1 MAEPEELLSGAARVV
16 FARLREGWRDRRPP
30 ARDHLTRLAAL
41 APRLELLL
49 LAVTGRAWPL
59 RPAAPPLPPTLLA
72 RVFDRARAPPLA
84 TPLPATDGMTIW
96 LPPALP
102 ATADAA
108 RLYRAMALQQ
118 AVKALR
124 GSAQAAAA
132 AASPLQRALVLLLE
146 TLAAEAW
153 LVARLPGTAADLD
166 ALRAQALAARAVF
179 VPREDAALE
188 LEAWIRAAL
197 RAPPGAAPPWLAG
210 YALEQPSGATA
221 AALAARLPA
230 RARFTADCWTGRLEA
245 PAAIVEDAAAAAQ
258 IASDPRAPR
267 SARLR
272 RPPRVRP
279 AMADEDREQAPGH
292 FSLQADSP
300 LDHVEDPQGL
310 QRPVD
315 RDADADAADL
325 ADAVADLDA
334 ARLVRTP
341 GQAHEVLLSELRLP
355 PRAKPPGARGEGVDG
370 AIHYPEWDYRAGAY
384 RLPGAAVYAA
394 AGALGDEAWV
404 TRMLAAQRGQ
414 LALLRRRFEQLRARR
429 VTLRRQRDGSE
440 PDLDACIADRAD
452 ARAGLPRTSALY
464 LQERPS
470 RRDLAVLVL
479 TDVSGSTDAWIAGE
493 RRVID
498 VEREAL
504 LLVCAA
510 LDVLGEPYA
519 VMAFSGE
526 SAAAV
531 ELRTLKRFEERGS
544 RDAWR
549 RIAALEPERYTRVG
563 AALRHATA
571 QLMQQQATH
580 RLLLLLSDGRPND
593 VDDYDGPYGVHDLR
607 QAVNEAKSR
616 GVHPFCLTVDREAS
630 DYLRGV
636 FGRGGYA
643 LLQQPAQLPAVLIDW
658 LKRLVAG

>member
-1 MAEPEELLSGAARVV
+1 MAEPEELLTGAARVV
-16 FARLREGWRDRRPP
+16 FARLRHSWRNRRPAP
-30 ARDHLTRLAAL
+30 ADDEVRLAAL

-59 RPAAPPLPPTLLA
+59 RPAAAPLPPTLLA
-72 RVFDRARAPPLA
+72 RVFDRARMPFLA
-84 TPLPATDGMTIW
+84 TPLPATDGATIW

-102 ATADAA
+102 ATADAV

-118 AVKALR
+118 AVKARR

-132 AASPLQRALVLLLE
+132 TTSPRQRGLVLLLE
-146 TLAAEAW
+146 TLAADAW
-153 LVARLPGTAADLD
+153 LAARLPGTVADLR
-166 ALRAQALAARAVF
+166 ALRAQALAVRAAL
-179 VPREDAALE
+179 VPRGDAARK
-188 LEAWIRAAL
+188 LEAWVSAAL
-197 RAPPGAAPPWLAG
+197 SSPPDTPPSWLGDRTLDDATT
-210 YALEQPSGATA
+210 ATA
-221 AALAARLPA
+221 AALAASLPEDA
-230 RARFTADCWTGRLEA
+230 AFAPDCWTGRLEA
-245 PAAIVEDAAAAAQ
+245 PAAVGADAAPAHAA
-258 IASDPRAPR
+258 STRRTPR

-272 RPPRVRP
+272 RPPRVREALP
-279 AMADEDREQAPGH
+279 DEDREQAPGH

-310 QRPVD
+310 QRPAD
-315 RDADADAADL
+315 RDADADAGDL

-341 GQAHEVLLSELRLP
+341 GQAHEVLLSELQLP
-355 PRAKPPGARGEGVDG
+355 SRAKQPGARRNGGRG
-370 AIHYPEWDYRAGAY
+370 AIHYPEWDHRAGAY
-384 RLPGAAVYAA
+384 RVPGAAVYAA
-394 AGALGDEAWV
+394 LGAPGDEGWV
-404 TRMLAAQRGQ
+404 MRTLAAHRGQ

-429 VTLRRQRDGSE
+429 ITLRRQRDGSE

-452 ARAGLPRTSALY
+452 ARAGLPRTPALY
-464 LQERPS
+464 LQERPA

-479 TDVSGSTDAWIAGE
+479 TDVSGSTDSWIAGE

-510 LDVLGEPYA
+510 LDALGEPYA

-526 SAAAV
+526 SAQTV
-531 ELRTLKRFEERGS
+531 ELRTLKRFDERES
-544 RDAWR
+544 REAWR

-571 QLMQQQATH
+571 TLRQQAATH

-607 QAVNEAKSR
+607 QAIHEAKAQ
-616 GVHPFCLTVDREAS
+616 GVQPFCVTVDRTTAEWLPA
-630 DYLRGV
+630 V

-643 LLQQPAQLPAVLIDW
+643 LLQQPERLPAVLVEW
-658 LKRLVAG
+658 LRRLVTA